1 MSHELRTP
9 LNAVIGYAELMQ
21 ESLAM
26 GHHESLGGDL
36 IRIRR
41 GAYNLLRTLSGILE
55 LAKLA
60 SGSSALETTSID
72 LPALL
77 REVASECTSLAVGR
91 GNLIEVGCPTDIGVA
106 YSDRAMLRYCL
117 HSLVE
122 NACKFTRGGR
132 ILLRLER
139 VNLDGRAHLLFT
151 VSDTGIGIP
160 ASHLE
165 AIFSAFTQVDDAASR
180 AYEGT
185 GVGLTVTRQFARM
198 LGGEVSV
205 VSEVGR
211 GSTFTLRVPASFAG
225 AS

>member
-1 MSHELRTP
+1 
-9 LNAVIGYAELMQ
+9 
-21 ESLAM
+21 
-26 GHHESLGGDL
+26 
-36 IRIRR
+36 
-41 GAYNLLRTLSGILE
+41 
-55 LAKLA
+55 
-60 SGSSALETTSID
+60 
-72 LPALL
+72 
-77 REVASECTSLAVGR
+77 
-91 GNLIEVGCPTDIGVA
+91 
-106 YSDRAMLRYCL
+106 MLRYCL

-139 VNLDGRAHLLFT
+139 INLDGRAQLLFT

-165 AIFSAFTQVDDAASR
+165 AIFNAFTQVDDAASR

-185 GVGLTVTRQFARM
+185 GVGLTVTRQFGRM

-211 GSTFTLRVPASFAG
+211 GSTFTLRVPASLAG
-225 AS
+225 A